1 MTDRTLRILLLAYRF
16 PPQGGIGVHRPAKMV
31 KTWARSGHR
40 VVVITSP
47 VKGSKYVDEALLR
60 EIPSTVE
67 VHTAADFSVG
77 PVLDKLRERLL
88 ESPLRPLA
96 KPMGYL
102 QAWVQLWAIPD
113 PRDGWLWPS
122 FFRTVK
128 VARTFRPDVIVVT
141 GPPWTP
147 AISAAL
153 ASRRTGIPFVLDY
166 RDPWSESYFRRPL
179 PQLSLKVNPTIER
192 WVLARAGGV
201 TAAHREIIRRIRPL
215 FSKRRPLC
223 MWVPN
228 GYDAEDFSQPAEIP
242 PDRFTLT
249 YAGSFLTYRVPKVF
263 IETLEAMMKEGLID
277 PSRFSLRLAGH
288 VDVVKKFCDPAG
300 PLLRSIDFRGYVSHE
315 ESIRL
320 LQGSTANLIL
330 EIGVTKRNF
339 YVPAKVYEVFA
350 ARRPVLLLCPEGT
363 TPHLSRSIGGVWIA
377 HPESV
382 TEIRSAVLAMY
393 DAWQRGTLRTRPNPA
408 RLAFYTRPHQAFRM
422 AKLLARVGDARQRVT
437 RTRADAG
444 RAPVHRR

>member
-1 MTDRTLRILLLAYRF
+1 
-16 PPQGGIGVHRPAKMV
+16 
-31 KTWARSGHR
+31 
-40 VVVITSP
+40 VITSP
-47 VKGSKYVDEALLR
+47 VKGSKYVDEALMR
-60 EIPSTVE
+60 EIPSTVV
-67 VHTAADFSVG
+67 VHTAVDFSIG
-77 PVLDKLRERLL
+77 PVLDRFRERLL
-88 ESPLRPLA
+88 RSAFRALA
-96 KPMGYL
+96 KPVGYL

-122 FFRTVK
+122 FFRTVG
-128 VARTFRPDVIVVT
+128 VARAFRPDVIAVT

-147 AISAAL
+147 AIAAAL
-153 ASRRTGIPFVLDY
+153 ASRQTGIPFVLDY

-179 PQLSLKVNPTIER
+179 PQLSLKVNPAIER

-215 FSKRRPLC
+215 YSRRRPLS

-228 GYDAEDFSQPAEIP
+228 GYDAEDFANTPAAL

-263 IETLEAMMKEGLID
+263 IGTLEAMMKEGLID
-277 PSRFSLRLAGH
+277 PERFSLRLAGH
-288 VDVVKKFCDPAG
+288 VDVVKKFCDPSG

-320 LQGSTANLIL
+320 LQSSTANLIL

-363 TPHLSRSIGGVWIA
+363 TPHLARSIGGVWIA
-377 HPESV
+377 HPEAESD
-382 TEIRSAVLAMY
+382 IRAALLAMY
-393 DAWQRGTLRTRPNPA
+393 EAWRKGTLDTSPDPA
-408 RLAFYTRPHQAFRM
+408 RLAFYTRPHQARRM
-422 AKLLARVGDARQRVT
+422 AKLFAALAAAR
-437 RTRADAG
+437 
-444 RAPVHRR
+444 